1 MAVLKLNNV
10 TTITES
16 SGAITITPNTTASGN
31 LTVTGTSTLT
41 GNATASGNLTVTG
54 DLVPSTPLSH
64 RNMIINGGMQVSQRN
79 GTSSFAFTNGTF
91 GTDRWKYNGDSSR
104 LTAQQVADAPADFH
118 YSLKL
123 ASVGNN
129 SPGATAGSGMW
140 MQLEGDDVTRLSYGT
155 ASAKTVTLSFW
166 VKSSIAGNFGGA
178 FSNGAMNRA
187 YPFTFPVTTS
197 WNRVSITIAGDTT
210 GTWVT
215 SGNGYGLRVILNS
228 ACGSNFNGSSAGA
241 WVGADRRD
249 VSGTVQLEATSGA
262 TLNITGVQLELG
274 SSATPF
280 EHRSYG
286 DELLRCQRYYN
297 KSYNTG
303 VFAGAVTAVGAI
315 VGWPGLATGTNMISG
330 AAGRF
335 PVRMRAI
342 PTVSIYDPAGGI
354 GTVRTYSAGGGS
366 TDSIGTNSGFI
377 NESGIG
383 YRTFNIGEVY
393 QFEYHYTAN
402 SEL

>member
-1 MAVLKLNNV
+1 MSGFIGASQKKNGVINKFTSQGITDNANANAV
-10 TTITES
+10 TIAADES
-16 SGAITITPNTTASGN
+16 VLFNE
-31 LTVTGTSTLT
+31 TVTLS
-41 GNATASGNLTVTG
+41 S
-54 DLVPSTPLSH
+54 DLVPSTALSN

-79 GTSSFAFTNGTF
+79 GTSSFALTNGTF

-104 LTAQQVADAPADFH
+104 LTAQQVADAPAGFY

-129 SPGATAGSGMW
+129 SPGTTTGSGMW

-228 ACGSNFNGSSAGA
+228 ASGSNFNASSAGA
-241 WVGADRRD
+241 WVGYDRRD

-262 TLNITGVQLELG
+262 TLNITGVQLEEG
-274 SSATPF
+274 STATPF

-286 DELLRCQRYYN
+286 DELARCLRYYWRFYNPTNNGAYGMAQRYAADN
-297 KSYNTG
+297 AR
-303 VFAGAVTAVGAI
+303 VPIPLPLPMRIAPTAVET
-315 VGWPGLATGTNMISG
+315 TGTASHYG
-330 AAGRF
+330 AWNATSTNYDLTN
-335 PVRMRAI
+335 I
-342 PTVSIYDPAGGI
+342 PT
-354 GTVRTYSAGGGS
+354 
-366 TDSIGTNSGFI
+366 F
-377 NESGIG
+377 
-383 YRTFNIGEVY
+383 
-393 QFEYHYTAN
+393 AN
-402 SEL
+402 SSVRIVNLNLTVNGYLGTAGFATLFTAKGTTSYLGFSAEL